1 MFAEVRNALGRAD
14 FFFFSLSEA
23 QDGYALRRKKIMT
36 WKLTRI
42 FPARMTCAG
51 LNVAAGRGKIPYTAS
66 AVRKQGMRPVRRR
79 QDRFPGHAAS
89 RIGVWLCLLLVF
101 GLLFSTTGGA
111 GWAAETERRPSEWAQ
126 PVHVE
131 GLPNLHRVSGK
142 LYRSAQPTAEGMQ
155 AAERLGIR
163 TVVSLRSKQRDAR
176 LAEGTDL
183 LLRHVPMRAWD
194 PHMPGAVA
202 ALSAIAVSPGP
213 VLVHCWHGAD
223 RTGMVVAL
231 YRMVEQGWTRE
242 AAIEEMLEG
251 GYGYHSIWKDII
263 TFLETV
269 DVEELRRTLRANAAL
284 PCLAPESGTPPAAVQ
299 KAVPGTRLLRYA
311 GQAAQPRQV
320 QRLAV
325 EPSDG

>member
-1 MFAEVRNALGRAD
+1 ME
-14 FFFFSLSEA
+14 
-23 QDGYALRRKKIMT
+23 YAWRRK
-36 WKLTRI
+36 
-42 FPARMTCAG
+42 
-51 LNVAAGRGKIPYTAS
+51 
-66 AVRKQGMRPVRRR
+66 Q
-79 QDRFPGHAAS
+79 RFPNDALS
-89 RIGVWLCLLLVF
+89 QGVFWLCSVLLCSCILF
-101 GLLFSTTGGA
+101 GTTGGS
-111 GWAAETERRPSEWAQ
+111 GWAAEAEQRRPEWAQ
-126 PVHVE
+126 PLNAE

-142 LYRSAQPTAEGMQ
+142 LYRSAQPTAEGMR

-242 AAIEEMLEG
+242 AAIREMLEG

-269 DVEELRRTLRANAAL
+269 DVEELRRTLRANAA
-284 PCLAPESGTPPAAVQ
+284 
-299 KAVPGTRLLRYA
+299 VPGSPEGRARRAA
-311 GQAAQPRQV
+311 GQEAVCGARLPEYTGQTAQPGHAE
-320 QRLAV
+320 RLAV

>member
-1 MFAEVRNALGRAD
+1 M
-14 FFFFSLSEA
+14 
-23 QDGYALRRKKIMT
+23 RRVQR
-36 WKLTRI
+36 WKRGCSTH
-42 FPARMTCAG
+42 AG
-51 LNVAAGRGKIPYTAS
+51 LC
-66 AVRKQGMRPVRRR
+66 
-79 QDRFPGHAAS
+79 
-89 RIGVWLCLLLVF
+89 LCILLVCCCV
-101 GLLFSTTGGA
+101 LLGATGGT
-111 GWAAETERRPSEWAQ
+111 GWAADEDRRPPEWAQ
-126 PVHVE
+126 PVQVS

-142 LYRSAQPTAEGMQ
+142 LYRSAQPTAEGMRE
-155 AAERLGIR
+155 AERLGIR
-163 TVVSLRSKQRDAR
+163 TVVSLRSGQRDAP
-176 LAEGTDL
+176 LALGTDL
-183 LLRHVPMRAWD
+183 LLRHVPMRAWN
-194 PHMPGAVA
+194 PHLPGAVA

-242 AAIEEMLEG
+242 AAIREMLEG

-325 EPSDG
+325 EPYDG

>member
-1 MFAEVRNALGRAD
+1 
-14 FFFFSLSEA
+14 
-23 QDGYALRRKKIMT
+23 MT

-51 LNVAAGRGKIPYTAS
+51 LNVAAGWGKIPYTAS
-66 AVRKQGMRPVRRR
+66 AVRKQDMRPVRRR

-89 RIGVWLCLLLVF
+89 RVGVWLCLLLVF

-111 GWAAETERRPSEWAQ
+111 GWAAEAEQRRPEWAQ
-126 PVHVE
+126 PVQVE

-231 YRMVEQGWTRE
+231 YRMLEQGWTRE

-269 DVEELRRTLRANAAL
+269 DLEALRRALRANAAL
-284 PCLAPESGTPPAAVQ
+284 PCLTPESGTLPAPAREAAYERQ
-299 KAVPGTRLLRYA
+299 LPGYA
-311 GQAAQPRQV
+311 GQTVRPGHAKP
-320 QRLAV
+320 LAL